1 MAYATNDPRSATE
14 DYVARLWKIGIRA
27 SVRDVVTVGGAIQH
41 LLAETRSGRTAFVV
55 GTEALRRHVSD
66 AGLRV
71 LNGTDLA
78 SRAEVV
84 VVGGTEDLVYDDLRI
99 AALAVRRGADFLA
112 TARDPTYPQPDG
124 LWPGTGAILAAVEV
138 ASGRTAEIVGKP
150 EPQLMLTAL
159 DRLGG
164 GRTLVVG
171 DRVDTDLAAAAAA
184 ELDAA
189 SGAERRDGTT
199 GTEWVRARA
208 GGRHGHARRPDP
220 GLLAR
225 WRSESESRIGEDR
238 TATHPG
244 LPSMPGSPD
253 PNPHQRIHLRRR
265 PPRAARTCSR
275 SPSARPGR
283 LRQRL
288 RRLHPARLVQVRRAH
303 RGHEVRVPVPVHR
316 HRPAPPQLAAAAAAA
331 APRAPP
337 PRAAPTPPARGATR
351 ARPPRTRRGCGATLI
366 VETHSRTPCAF
377 R

>member
-1 MAYATNDPRSATE
+1 MPLSPIAQRYDRFILDLDGCVWIGDEPTPRAVEAVETLREAGKAVVYATNDPRSATE

-27 SVRDVVTVGGAIQH
+27 SVGDVVTVGGALQH

-55 GTEALRRHVSD
+55 GTEALYRHVTE

-84 VVGGTEDLVYDDLRI
+84 VVGGTEDLVYDDLRY
-99 AALAVRRGADFLA
+99 AALALRRGADFLA

-159 DRLGG
+159 DRTEGD

-189 SGAERRDGTT
+189 LVLSGGADRAELNGFEPEPVAVTDT
-199 GTEWVRARA
+199 
-208 GGRHGHARRPDP
+208 
-220 GLLAR
+220 LADL
-225 WRSESESRIGEDR
+225 I
-238 TATHPG
+238 
-244 LPSMPGSPD
+244 
-253 PNPHQRIHLRRR
+253 LR
-265 PPRAARTCSR
+265 
-275 SPSARPGR
+275 
-283 LRQRL
+283 
-288 RRLHPARLVQVRRAH
+288 
-303 RGHEVRVPVPVHR
+303 
-316 HRPAPPQLAAAAAAA
+316 
-331 APRAPP
+331 
-337 PRAAPTPPARGATR
+337 
-351 ARPPRTRRGCGATLI
+351 
-366 VETHSRTPCAF
+366 
-377 R
+377 